1 MTDTAIVGENVEII
15 QTRGP
20 RAAFAWSV
28 VIAGALAAWAVAF
41 IFLALGTGIGLSV
54 TSPYSGASAG
64 TLTIGGAIWLII
76 VQSLAFAT
84 GGYLAARLRIRDH
97 IPGPETKFRDAAH
110 GFMAWVVGA
119 SLMAI
124 VLFFAGAFAANNA
137 AGVAGSGLAAIG
149 SKDSDSEAV
158 GYYADRLFRTDPR
171 KGTATTSRAMQPAP
185 GAGPAAQPAN
195 SSATAQ
201 AAGNAG
207 GETNG
212 PAPATASA
220 SPQTDRQDSG
230 GQQLAQRNDRQHAE
244 VIRILSNGMGGKI
257 SDADNEYLAQLVAAR
272 TGMTQAEAEHRVAEV
287 EGQANEKFKQTV
299 ETARKAGAYLSFW
312 SFMALLFGAVAATL
326 AGVLGGELRDDV

>member
-41 IFLALGTGIGLSV
+41 IFLALGTGIGLSA
-54 TSPYSGASAG
+54 TSPYSGASTG

-137 AGVAGSGLAAIG
+137 AGVAGSAIAAAG
-149 SKDSDSEAV
+149 SSDSDAIA
-158 GYYADRLFRTDPR
+158 YYADRLFRTDPR
-171 KGTATTSRAMQPAP
+171 NGAATTSRAMQPAS
-185 GAGPAAQPAN
+185 AAAQPAPPAQ
-195 SSATAQ
+195 SAS
-201 AAGNAG
+201 NAG

-230 GQQLAQRNDRQHAE
+230 GQRLAQRNDRQHAE
-244 VIRILSNGMGGKI
+244 VVRILSNGMGGKM
-257 SDADNEYLAQLVAAR
+257 SDGDNEYLAQLVAAR

-287 EGQANEKFKQTV
+287 ERQANEKFKQTV

-326 AGVLGGELRDDV
+326 AGILGGELRDEG